1 MTRKTEGVQLLVQD
15 ILKSEF
21 AEPFDKD
28 IILNVF
34 RAIERDDRQ
43 EWQKRYYQLSDD
55 LSHDVV
61 NNWIGKYVKGQTRL
75 SNLHVS
81 SAKGKSNL
89 ITSYTELG

>member
-1 MTRKTEGVQLLVQD
+1 VLATEF
-15 ILKSEF
+15 SEPYS
-21 AEPFDKD
+21 ED

-34 RAIERDDRQ
+34 QAIENNR
-43 EWQKRYYQLSDD
+43 EWRRRYDELSAE

-61 NNWIGKYVKGQTRL
+61 NNWIGKYVKDQTRL
-75 SNLHVS
+75 SNLHVA